1 MTSYRI
7 GVLFVVL
14 PLCVVYVC
22 GPCTISAAY
31 AQPES
36 QALDPL
42 SSEEKA
48 IAEKL
53 VRADRR
59 ARELLGERATL
70 ASIEFLAMKG
80 RGADDALRHADLLFA
95 RPDTEYG
102 ARAIVRLGAAPS
114 IVEFT
119 RLDRKSV
126 PMTDADVQEVWRT
139 ALADPAYKG
148 RLPRDPGGLKP
159 EALRIY
165 TEDRKDPC
173 FSGRCFYLIVRDGDY
188 YVSNA
193 SVTVDLATK
202 RILPERSPR

>member
-1 MTSYRI
+1 MTRHRF
-7 GVLFVVL
+7 GVLLLL
-14 PLCVVYVC
+14 PLCAVIAC
-22 GPCTISAAY
+22 GALTVTSAA
-31 AQPES
+31 AQPAS

-48 IAEKL
+48 IAERL
-53 VRADRR
+53 VRADQR

-80 RGADDALRHADLLFA
+80 RDADDAVRHADLLFA
-95 RPDTEYG
+95 RPDTEFG
-102 ARAIVRLGAAPS
+102 ARAIVRLGATPS

-119 RLDRKSV
+119 RVDRKSV
-126 PMTDADVQEVWRT
+126 PMTDADVQEVWRI
-139 ALADPAYKG
+139 ALADPAYRR
-148 RLPRDPGGLKP
+148 RLTRDPGRLKP

-165 TEDRKDPC
+165 TEDRNDPC

-202 RILPERSPR
+202 RILPERGPR